1 MPSLQQIRRRISS
14 VKNTQ
19 QITKAMKM
27 VAAAKLRRAQERV
40 VEARPYAQRMA
51 LLLQGLVGRVNRNL
65 HPMLNRQEG
74 NRLEVLLVTAD
85 RGLCGGFNANLIR
98 KAAEVVRQ
106 KKAEGN
112 EVSLNIVGRKGRDF
126 YRRREIPIRKSTVGI
141 FDRLGYEHAVELG
154 ADLIQAYDEGKFQ
167 EVHLIYN
174 EFKSAMSQKVV
185 VKQLLPIEP
194 PTGEVSMGGGTLFE
208 PSEEDILKILLP
220 RYIEVQIF
228 HSLLE
233 SSASE
238 QGARMV
244 AMDSATRNARDMIS
258 KLTLFF
264 NKARQAAITKEL
276 LDIVGGAE
284 ALK

>member
-1 MPSLQQIRRRISS
+1 
-14 VKNTQ
+14 
-19 QITKAMKM
+19 MKM

-74 NRLEVLLVTAD
+74 HRLEVLLVTAD
-85 RGLCGGFNANLIR
+85 RGLCGGFNGNLIR
-98 KAAEVVRQ
+98 KAAEVVGQ

-126 YRRREIPIRKSTVGI
+126 YRRREIPIRKSTTGI

-154 ADLIQAYDEGKFQ
+154 VDLIQAYDEGKFQ
-167 EVHLIYN
+167 EVYVIYN

-185 VKQLLPIEP
+185 VKQLLPVGP

-264 NKARQAAITKEL
+264 NKARQTAITKEL